1 MKNTNWGIIGPGKIA
16 HKFAQDLA
24 LVPGARLHAVA
35 SRTLEKAQQFAAQ
48 YNAPHAFGSYEELVQ
63 LPDLDAVYVATP
75 HSEHHAHTL
84 LCLRAGV
91 AVLCEKAFARNAAEV
106 AEMVAVARE
115 KQVFLMEALWT
126 RFMPATHKALEL
138 VGAGAIGR
146 PVHIVADFGFAAEYN
161 PASRL
166 FDPGLAGGS
175 LLDIGIYPV
184 FFSKFF
190 LGEPTQVKAV
200 GALTETGV
208 DLTCSMALA
217 YPSGA
222 TASLYSTLA
231 ATTDTTCT
239 IYGTEGKLH
248 LHHKFHHA
256 QRITLHRTGEEPQD
270 FHFEEAG
277 YGYRH
282 EAQHVQECLA
292 QGLTES
298 PLVPLAFS
306 EKLIAT
312 LDDIR
317 QQLGVHYP
325 GE

>member
-1 MKNTNWGIIGPGKIA
+1 MRPFNWGIIGPGKIA

-35 SRTLEKAQQFAAQ
+35 SRSLEKARQFAAQ
-48 YNAPHAFGSYEELVQ
+48 YGAPHALGSYEELTR

-75 HSEHHAHTL
+75 HSEHRAHTL

-138 VGAGAIGR
+138 VGTGAIGR
-146 PVHIVADFGFAAEYN
+146 PVHLVADFGFAADYD

-166 FDPGLAGGS
+166 FDPALAGGS

-200 GALTETGV
+200 GTLTDTGV
-208 DLTCSMALA
+208 DLTCNMALA
-217 YPSGA
+217 YPDDA

-248 LHHKFHHA
+248 LHHKFHHTH
-256 QRITLHRTGEEPQD
+256 RLTLHRAGEQPQD
-270 FHFEEAG
+270 FHFEDAG
-277 YGYRH
+277 YGYHH
-282 EAQHVQECLA
+282 EARHVQECRA

-298 PLVPLAFS
+298 PLLPLQFS
-306 EKLIAT
+306 QHLIET

-317 QQLGVHYP
+317 QQLGVRYP

>member
-1 MKNTNWGIIGPGKIA
+1 MQPCNWGIIGPGKIA

-48 YNAPHAFGSYEELVQ
+48 YGAPHALGSYEELVQ

-115 KQVFLMEALWT
+115 KRVFLMEALWT
-126 RFMPATHKALEL
+126 RFVPATHKALEL

-146 PVHIVADFGFAAEYN
+146 PVQLVADFGFAADYN
-161 PASRL
+161 PTSRL

-184 FFSKFF
+184 FFSIFF

-200 GALTETGV
+200 GTLTETGV

-217 YPSGA
+217 YPGGA
-222 TASLYSTLA
+222 TANLYSTLA

-256 QRITLHRTGEEPQD
+256 HHITLHRTGEEPQD
-270 FHFEEAG
+270 FHFEDAG
-277 YGYRH
+277 YGYRY
-282 EAQHVQECLA
+282 EAEHVQECLA

-298 PLVPLAFS
+298 PLLPLAFS
-306 EKLIAT
+306 EKLIET